1 MRKTT
6 IAFLALFVIFAF
18 GCAKKAEEPTFAEKE
33 SPYLADEYAEEAPAP
48 EPMKKSKTMDPSSVD
63 ERGTAGGTE
72 EATASDVLGEGVPE
86 ASAAE
91 LGRELKLIKTA
102 DLTTEVDDVD
112 DGFEEVYAVAK
123 AEKAI
128 VVGTTRSVADEGYSY
143 GSVTVKVDP
152 SKYDETMKAL
162 RKVGKLLSENSTT
175 EDVTQE
181 YVDLGARL
189 ENAERTRDRYLE
201 ILATRTGAVHDVLEV
216 EREIERVTENVERLK
231 GQLRY
236 LESQIGLSTI
246 TVNLEEPHG
255 AVPTGYNFGKAIKDA
270 FRIALR
276 ICIFL
281 IQAIIV
287 LMPFIIILV
296 ILVLVIRFIVWFWR
310 RRRRKTK
317 KAATEA

>member
-1 MRKTT
+1 MRKTA
-6 IAFLALFVIFAF
+6 IILLALFVIFGF
-18 GCAKKAEEPTFAEKE
+18 GCAKKKAEEPMLAEKE
-33 SPYLADEYAEEAPAP
+33 APVADEYAEEAPAP
-48 EPMKKSKTMDPSSVD
+48 EPTKAKEMDAP
-63 ERGTAGGTE
+63 RGAEGGTGAAE
-72 EATASDVLGEGVPE
+72 DVTATDVLAEGIPE
-86 ASAAE
+86 ADAAE
-91 LGRELKLIKTA
+91 IAGDLKLIKTA
-102 DLTTEVDDVD
+102 DVTTEVENID
-112 DGFEEVYAVAK
+112 DGFEEVYAVAR
-123 AEKAI
+123 AEKAL
-128 VVGTTRSVADEGYSY
+128 VVGTTRAVADEGYST
-143 GSVTVKVDP
+143 GSVTLKVDP
-152 SKYDETMKAL
+152 AKFEETMKQL
-162 RKVGKLLSENSTT
+162 RKVGRILSEVSTT

-181 YVDLGARL
+181 YFDLQARL

-231 GQLRY
+231 GQMRY

-246 TVNLEEPHG
+246 TVHLEEPHA

-270 FRIALR
+270 FRIAVR

-296 ILVLVIRFIVWFWR
+296 ILVLIVRFIVWMWR
-310 RRRRKTK
+310 RRRRKAK